1 MVRAY
6 FVLEGQG
13 ARTVVGACV
22 RAGCPRRGN
31 LRPVAKP
38 PTNLRDAVEKTVD
51 ATLGSAE
58 RSRSAAQG
66 ALDDLVESVEDLRK
80 GAEERLSR
88 GRRSVTDVIEGR
100 RPATS
105 DDIKELK
112 AEVRA
117 IGRRLDKLEERLPAK
132 RAASKSSSGRAKS
145 SSKRAK
151 SSAKRTS

>member
-1 MVRAY
+1 MPA
-6 FVLEGQG
+6 
-13 ARTVVGACV
+13 
-22 RAGCPRRGN
+22 RGN
-31 LRPVAKP
+31 LLGGMAKP
-38 PTNLRDAVEKTVD
+38 ANNLRDAVEKTVE

-58 RSRSAAQG
+58 RSRTAAQG

-88 GRRSVTDVIEGR
+88 GRRSVTEAIEGR

-112 AEVRA
+112 AELRA

-132 RAASKSSSGRAKS
+132 RRPAKSSSAKS
-145 SSKRAK
+145 SSKR
-151 SSAKRTS
+151 TS

>member
-1 MVRAY
+1 M
-6 FVLEGQG
+6 
-13 ARTVVGACV
+13 
-22 RAGCPRRGN
+22 
-31 LRPVAKP
+31 AKS
-38 PTNLRDAVEKTVD
+38 PTNLRDAVEKTVE

-105 DDIKELK
+105 EDIKELR
-112 AEVRA
+112 AELRA
-117 IGRRLDKLEERLPAK
+117 IGRRLEKIEERLPAK
-132 RAASKSSSGRAKS
+132 RGATKRGASKTRAPRARAKPRSGGGSGS
-145 SSKRAK
+145 SSKRA
-151 SSAKRTS
+151 S